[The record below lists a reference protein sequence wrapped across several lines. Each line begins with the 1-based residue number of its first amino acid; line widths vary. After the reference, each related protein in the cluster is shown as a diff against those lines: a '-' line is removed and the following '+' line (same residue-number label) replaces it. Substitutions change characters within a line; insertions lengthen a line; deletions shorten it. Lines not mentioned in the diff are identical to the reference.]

1 MADPGSLYPDLDGK
15 DPRTKEGA
23 QGSAEQHMKY
33 MPPFVGIL
41 NLEPLETG
49 HDFVFV

>member
-1 MADPGSLYPDLDGK
+1 MADPGSLRPDLDGK
-15 DPRTKEGA
+15 DPRPKEG
-23 QGSAEQHMKY
+23 AEQHMKY
-33 MPPFVGIL
+33 MQPFVGIL